1 MAIWGYNTIMHRVQI
16 SGTGLYTPS
25 ESISN
30 AELVDSY
37 NKFVDEHNTEHQ
49 KEIENGSI
57 QPLEKSSIEF
67 IEKASGVKSRF
78 VQNKSGI
85 LDTSFMRPKLR
96 ERDEEE
102 LSNLAEMGVAAANE
116 AIENSGVNI
125 DDLGAVIVACSNLER
140 PYPAIAIEIQNA
152 LGIKGFAFDMNVA
165 CSSATFGIQTIY
177 DMIKSG
183 SMKSALMINPEI
195 CSGHLNF
202 RDRDSHFI
210 FGDVATAVVLER
222 IEEGNQKSNSYEI
235 IGTKLLTEFSNNI
248 RNNYGFLN
256 TSSPDGVGKSD
267 KLFHQN
273 GRKVFKEVVPKVS
286 SLIKDHLEECKIPVE
301 NIKSMY
307 LHQAN
312 ENMNK
317 LISKYVLGHEAER
330 DLAPVVLDEY
340 ANTSSAGSIIAF
352 HKYNQSLKKD
362 DLAIICSFGAGYSVG
377 NVIVRKIA

>member
-1 MAIWGYNTIMHRVQI
+1 MHRVQI
-16 SGTGLYTPS
+16 SGTGLFTPS

-57 QPLEKSSIEF
+57 QPLEKSSVEF

-96 ERDEEE
+96 ERNEEE
-102 LSNLAEMGVAAANE
+102 LSNLAEMGVAAARE
-116 AIENSGVNI
+116 AIENSGINI
-125 DDLGAVIVACSNLER
+125 ADLGAVIVACSNLER

-202 RDRDSHFI
+202 RDRDCHFI

-222 IEEGNQKSNSYEI
+222 IEDDNEKSNSYEI
-235 IGTKLLTEFSNNI
+235 VGTKLLTEFSNNI

-256 TSSPDGVGKSD
+256 TSSPDGVGKFD

-286 SLIKDHLEECKIPVE
+286 SLIKEHLKECEIPID
-301 NIKSMY
+301 NIKGMY

-352 HKYNQSLKKD
+352 HKHNQSLKKD

>member
-1 MAIWGYNTIMHRVQI
+1 MHRVQI
-16 SGTGLYTPS
+16 SGTGLFTPA

-37 NKFVDEHNTEHQ
+37 NRFVDEYNSEH
-49 KEIENGSI
+49 KKDIENRSI
-57 QPLEKSSIEF
+57 HPLEKSSVEF

-85 LDTSFMRPKLR
+85 LDTSFMRPNLR
-96 ERDEEE
+96 ERSEEE
-102 LSNLAEMGVAAANE
+102 LSNLAEMGVEAAKE
-116 AIENSGVNI
+116 AIENSGVKVT
-125 DDLGAVIVACSNLER
+125 DLDAVIVACSNLER

-183 SMKSALMINPEI
+183 SIKSAIMINPEI

-202 RDRDSHFI
+202 KDRDCHFI

-222 IEEGNQKSNSYEI
+222 AENNNQKNNSYEI

-256 TSSPDGVGKSD
+256 NSSPDGIGKSD

-286 SLIKDHLEECKIPVE
+286 SLIKDHLKECGIQVDS
-301 NIKSMY
+301 IKGMY

-330 DLAPVVLDEY
+330 GLAPVVLDEY

-352 HKYNQSLKKD
+352 HKYNQSLLKD

-377 NVIVRKIA
+377 NVIVKKIA

>member
-1 MAIWGYNTIMHRVQI
+1 MHRVQI
-16 SGTGLYTPS
+16 SGTGLFTPS

-30 AELVDSY
+30 SELVDSY
-37 NKFVDEHNTEHQ
+37 NKFVDEYNANNQ

-57 QPLEKSSIEF
+57 QPIEKSSVEF

-96 ERDEEE
+96 ERNEEE
-102 LSNLAEMGVAAANE
+102 LSNLAEMGVAAAKE
-116 AIENSGVNI
+116 AIENSGI
-125 DDLGAVIVACSNLER
+125 SLADLGAVIVACSNLER

-183 SMKSALMINPEI
+183 SIKSALMINPEI

-202 RDRDSHFI
+202 RDRDCHFI

-222 IEEGNQKSNSYEI
+222 IDDDNQKNNSYEI

-256 TSSPDGVGKSD
+256 TSSPDGIGKSD

-286 SLIKDHLEECKIPVE
+286 SLIKEHLEECEIPVE
-301 NIKSMY
+301 NIKGMY

-317 LISKYVLGHEAER
+317 LISKYVLGHEAEK

-352 HKYNQSLKKD
+352 HKHNQSLNKD

-377 NVIVRKIA
+377 NVIVRKIS

>member
-1 MAIWGYNTIMHRVQI
+1 MHRVQI
-16 SGTGLYTPS
+16 SGTGLFTPA

-37 NKFVDEHNTEHQ
+37 NRFVDEYNSEH
-49 KEIENGSI
+49 KKDIENRSI
-57 QPLEKSSIEF
+57 HPLEKSSVEF

-85 LDTSFMRPKLR
+85 LDTSFMRPNLR
-96 ERDEEE
+96 ERSEEE
-102 LSNLAEMGVAAANE
+102 LSNLAEMGVEAAKE
-116 AIENSGVNI
+116 AIENSGVKVT
-125 DDLGAVIVACSNLER
+125 DLDAVIVACSNLER

-183 SMKSALMINPEI
+183 SIKSAIMINPEI

-202 RDRDSHFI
+202 KDRDCHFI

-222 IEEGNQKSNSYEI
+222 AENNNQKNNSYEI

-256 TSSPDGVGKSD
+256 ASSPNGIGKSD

-286 SLIKDHLEECKIPVE
+286 SLIKDHLKECGIQVDS
-301 NIKSMY
+301 IKGMY

-330 DLAPVVLDEY
+330 GLAPVVLDEY

-352 HKYNQSLKKD
+352 HKYNQSLLKD

-377 NVIVRKIA
+377 NVIVKKIA

>member
-1 MAIWGYNTIMHRVQI
+1 MHKVQI
-16 SGTGLYTPS
+16 SGTGLFTPS

-30 AELVDSY
+30 EELVISF
-37 NKFVDEHNTEHQ
+37 NKFVDEYNAEYK
-49 KEIENGSI
+49 KEIESGSV
-57 QPLEKSSIEF
+57 QSLEKSSVEF

-85 LDTSFMRPKLR
+85 LDTSFMKPKLR
-96 ERDEEE
+96 ERSEDE
-102 LSNLAEMGVAAANE
+102 LSNLAEMGVAAAKQ
-116 AIENSGVNI
+116 AIENSGINTA
-125 DDLGAVIVACSNLER
+125 DLGAVIVACSNLER
-140 PYPAIAIEIQNA
+140 PYPAIAIEIQDA

-183 SMKSALMINPEI
+183 SMKSAIMINPEI

-202 RDRDSHFI
+202 KDRDCHFI

-222 IEEGNQKSNSYEI
+222 LDDDNQKINSYEI
-235 IGTKLLTEFSNNI
+235 VGTKLLTEFSNNI

-256 TSSPDGVGKSD
+256 TSSPEGVGKSD

-286 SLIKDHLEECKIPVE
+286 SLIKEHLDECQIPVE
-301 NIKSMY
+301 RIKGMY

-330 DLAPVVLDEY
+330 GLAPVVLDEY

-352 HKYNQSLKKD
+352 HKYNQSLNKN

>member
-1 MAIWGYNTIMHRVQI
+1 MHRVQI
-16 SGTGLYTPS
+16 SGTGLFTPS

-37 NKFVDEHNTEHQ
+37 NKFVDEYNTKHQ
-49 KEIENGSI
+49 KEIENGSS
-57 QPLEKSSIEF
+57 QPLEKSSVEF

-96 ERDEEE
+96 ERSEEE
-102 LSNLAEMGVAAANE
+102 LSNLAEMGVAAAKE
-116 AIENSGVNI
+116 AIENSGINI
-125 DDLGAVIVACSNLER
+125 ADLGAVIVACSNLER

-202 RDRDSHFI
+202 KDRDCHFI

-222 IEEGNQKSNSYEI
+222 IETDNHKSNSYEI
-235 IGTKLLTEFSNNI
+235 VGTKLLTEFSNNI

-256 TSSPDGVGKSD
+256 TSSPEGVGKSD

-286 SLIKDHLEECKIPVE
+286 SLIKDHLHECKIPVE
-301 NIKSMY
+301 NIKGMY

>member
-1 MAIWGYNTIMHRVQI
+1 MHRVQI
-16 SGTGLYTPS
+16 SGTGLFTPS

-30 AELVDSY
+30 SELVDSY
-37 NKFVDEHNTEHQ
+37 NKFVDEYNAKNQ

-57 QPLEKSSIEF
+57 QPIEKSSVEF

-96 ERDEEE
+96 ERNEEE
-102 LSNLAEMGVAAANE
+102 LSNLAEMGVAAAKE
-116 AIENSGVNI
+116 AIENSGI
-125 DDLGAVIVACSNLER
+125 SLADLGAVIVACSNLER

-183 SMKSALMINPEI
+183 SIKSALMINPEI

-202 RDRDSHFI
+202 RDRDCHFI

-222 IEEGNQKSNSYEI
+222 IDDDNQKSNSYEI
-235 IGTKLLTEFSNNI
+235 VGTKLLTEFSNNI

-286 SLIKDHLEECKIPVE
+286 SLIKEHLEECEIPVE
-301 NIKSMY
+301 NIKGMY

-317 LISKYVLGHEAER
+317 LISKYVLGHEAEK

-352 HKYNQSLKKD
+352 HKHNQSLNKD

-377 NVIVRKIA
+377 NVIVRKIS